1 MSRDTIGRR
10 AVHAAFFGS
19 GFAAL
24 LYEVVWERLLSLF
37 SGSGVI
43 SATLV
48 VAAFL
53 AGLGMGSLAGSAWAD
68 RLSAR
73 QAVSAFAIANAA
85 IAVFALASPALFYD
99 GLFGSLS
106 SLSDSR
112 LLVFVV
118 SFASLLVPTALM
130 GLSLPLL
137 SRAVTSGDGDTAAR
151 VSRLYAA
158 DLAGAAAGT
167 FLTGWWLQ
175 GTFGLVGTLWI
186 GAGVSAI
193 VACLALVARKRF
205 PADVPPRETGGVQAI
220 DRETRTWALLVV
232 VSGFLSI
239 SLEIIWFRYFS
250 VVLQSSAYVFA
261 HVLGVFLVFDAAGLW
276 WGARIL
282 GRMPDRRAAFA
293 LFTAGPVL
301 WTLAALWIFGHP
313 SFTALNEWTLEDR
326 SPLSNFILL
335 ALQPLVLIGPAAVLI
350 GMTFPAAQGAVQ
362 TDDAHVG
369 RRVGLLVWALIV
381 GNTAG
386 SLITG
391 LVLLEHLGTPGTLA
405 ALACVAAALCALGR
419 ARGHAGAR
427 LAVAAALLAAAWAF
441 PAGAAFWPRVKNVY
455 AHAGETIF
463 SGEDRTGVSV
473 LHARPRSNSLYIH
486 GRLQGTIPYMS
497 VHCILGFLG
506 PLLRP
511 EARQVLI
518 IGVGS
523 GATPYCA
530 GCRSSVERIEAIE
543 IVGSSVDV
551 LKRYAQEIGDPAT
564 RTLLADPRYT
574 FVIDDARR
582 HLATRRGRYDV
593 IEADAIFRESSRSGL
608 LYSAEFFREV
618 LEHLEPRGVMV
629 QWRATPRVEATFRS
643 VFPHGVAV
651 GPLLVGSPQPIG
663 WSPRELRA
671 ALADPAIARWLANT
685 RMDAAALAG
694 FLGPGEEWHQA
705 VAPDPA
711 QLNTDLFPRDEFYLN
726 RPAH

>member
-1 MSRDTIGRR
+1 M
-10 AVHAAFFGS
+10 
-19 GFAAL
+19 
-24 LYEVVWERLLSLF
+24 WERLLSLF

-73 QAVSAFAIANAA
+73 QAVSAFAVANAA
-85 IAVFALASPALFYD
+85 IAVFALASPALFYG

-106 SLSDSR
+106 SFSDSR
-112 LLVFVV
+112 VLVFVV
-118 SFASLLVPTALM
+118 SFGSLLVPTALM

-137 SRAVTSGDGDTAAR
+137 SRAVTSGDGHTAAR

-175 GTFGLVGTLWI
+175 GTFGLVGTLRI
-186 GAGVSAI
+186 GAGVSAL
-193 VACLALVARKRF
+193 VAVLALAARKRF
-205 PADVPPRETGGVQAI
+205 SADVPKPATGAAQAI
-220 DRETRTWALLVV
+220 DRETRSWALLVFV
-232 VSGFLSI
+232 AGFLSI
-239 SLEIIWFRYFS
+239 SLEIVWFRYFS

-261 HVLGVFLVFDAAGLW
+261 HVLGVFLVFDAVGLW
-276 WGARIL
+276 WGARVLERI
-282 GRMPDRRAAFA
+282 PDRRAAFA

-301 WTLAALWIFGHP
+301 WTFASLSLFGHP
-313 SFTALNEWTLEDR
+313 GLSALNEWTLEDR
-326 SPLSNFILL
+326 TALSNFILF

-350 GMTFPAAQGAVQ
+350 GMTFPTAQAAVQ
-362 TDDAHVG
+362 TDTAHVG
-369 RRVGLLVWALIV
+369 RRVGVLVWAVIA

-405 ALACVAAALCALGR
+405 ALAAVAATLCVRSGTRSLAGKAALGF
-419 ARGHAGAR
+419 
-427 LAVAAALLAAAWAF
+427 AAALLFAAVAF
-441 PAGAAFWPRVKNVY
+441 PKGDSFWPTVKNVF
-455 AHAGETIF
+455 AASGERLFTA
-463 SGEDRTGVSV
+463 EDRTGVSV
-473 LHARPRSNSLYIH
+473 LHARAGGSALYIH
-486 GRLQGTIPYMS
+486 GRLQGTIPYMG
-497 VHCILGFLG
+497 VHCMLGLLG

-530 GCRSSVERIEAIE
+530 GCRPSVQRIEAIE

-551 LKRYAQEIGDPAT
+551 LKRYSQAIGDPAT
-564 RTLLADPRYT
+564 RSLLADPRYT

-582 HLATRRGRYDV
+582 YLATRQGRYDV

-643 VFPHGVAV
+643 VFPHGVSV
-651 GPLLVGSPQPIG
+651 GPYLVGSPQPVG
-663 WSPRELRA
+663 WSPHELRA
-671 ALADPAIARWLANT
+671 ALADPEVGRRLMAARI
-685 RMDAAALAG
+685 DAGEMAAS
-694 FLGPGEEWHQA
+694 LGPGEEWHEA

-711 QLNTDLFPRDEFYLN
+711 RLNTDLFPRDEFYLN
-726 RPAH
+726 EPAR